1 MRVGLRLGI
10 TRIEPDVDMIF
21 LANRESSTLGTAC
34 ARGETD
40 IHVTGAINS
49 EYLLATTSSANST
62 IELNP
67 EYIGKIYEG
76 EEEGSTIVELSDR
89 TRVNL
94 TASRVALAIDGTVA
108 NTLSGQATVELKDVA
123 AAAESGTSTIVDVT
137 YPNWNAISSVV
148 SLSNPTLIDIDT
160 GDVLTAKFTTN
171 VETDAECKEAQKVL
185 EKIYTTAMKLREVV
199 KYEPAALL
207 TKSVM
212 RVPVGI
218 DGTTFDAVSNVVDR
232 PTALSDDAFESLA
245 HACLKIA
252 LAVDEPGNPA
262 VSMSDFMA
270 DTSIPSIKAS
280 ENAHKVANALST
292 LVCMICPYRVDGRTM
307 VLPTGLKMVG
317 SEAWKDESPRD
328 LFSTDDCEGSGA
340 IITSLV
346 YHAETIARDPE
357 LAARYPHIAAI
368 SNALIHHMVGIAVLA
383 ANAGQADAAGKKG
396 HDVVAGHAIAL
407 AVPKPHALKSMING
421 IMSTDLYNDDGDG
434 DAQTRMAQKSTEPYS
449 LALYHIDDLRR
460 MPADESEILATSV
473 GVLSLVEAVDL
484 VPLAVEGTS
493 PVASTKLYEPDAT
506 ARLAHIKAVRL
517 EKAFEEKIGPGLS
530 RTVARL
536 HVPESHNGPGHQF
549 YKKFVEFAVPTRRSG
564 FFQNSDMRALG
575 FATAQWVLTELH
587 NSQSAGAGP
596 EDLATGNFGLLPLW
610 MLNEAECST
619 FDVASAEARSNSL
632 PIRKNAVNLTQKQ
645 YDTYMG
651 NMNTLNKLSS
661 SKSALFSSKSETTH
675 LHRHIISFAALVN
688 NEDSVKVLFEQIG
701 HNPNIACRVTMIAT
715 PNLIFS
721 QSGEDLGEIP
731 YVEMFEL

>member
-10 TRIEPDVDMIF
+10 TRVEPDVDMIF

-40 IHVTGAINS
+40 IHATGAVNS
-49 EYLLATTSSANST
+49 EYLLATTTSANST

-67 EYIGKIYEG
+67 KHIGKIYDG
-76 EEEGSTIVELSDR
+76 EESTIVELSDR

-123 AAAESGTSTIVDVT
+123 ASAESGTSTIVDVT

-148 SLSNPTLIDIDT
+148 SLSNPTLINIDT

-171 VETDAECKEAQKVL
+171 VETDTVCKEAQKVL
-185 EKIYTTAMKLREVV
+185 EKIYTTSMKLREVV

-317 SEAWKDESPRD
+317 SEAWKNESPRD
-328 LFSTDDCEGSGA
+328 IFSTDDCEGSGA

-421 IMSTDLYNDDGDG
+421 IMSTGIYNDDGDG
-434 DAQTRMAQKSTEPYS
+434 NAQNRAQRATEPYS
-449 LALYHIDDLRR
+449 LALYHKDDLKR
-460 MPADESEILATSV
+460 MPAEESEILATSV

-484 VPLAVEGTS
+484 FPLAMEGTA

-530 RTVARL
+530 RSVGRL

-549 YKKFVEFAVPTRRSG
+549 YKKLVEFAVPTRRSG
-564 FFQNSDMRALG
+564 FFQNSDMRGLG

-587 NSQSAGAGP
+587 NSQGAGVSP

-610 MLNEAECST
+610 MLSEQECNT
-619 FDVASAEARSNSL
+619 FDVASAEALSNSL
-632 PIRKNAVNLTQKQ
+632 PRREKAVRLTPKQ
-645 YDTYMG
+645 YDNFMG
-651 NMNTLNKLSS
+651 NMNKLNELSS
-661 SKSALFSSKSETTH
+661 SKSVLFSSKGETSH
-675 LHRHIISFAALVN
+675 VHRHIVSFAALVN
-688 NEDSVKVLFEQIG
+688 NEDAVKVLFDEII

-721 QSGEDLGEIP
+721 QSGEDIAEMP
-731 YVEMFEL
+731 FVEMFEL